1 MALTQEQINKFD
13 SLTGLDNVSVQKSRA
28 NELRSLI
35 PVEKTAGEKAVGVAE
50 KVLDFTGGKELSQG
64 LGQSIAQR
72 GTVKSI
78 EETQK
83 LQFET
88 QGRIITAL
96 KERAIAGEDT
106 TELENLLRSA
116 TADIQATGQEA
127 EGLLNPN
134 ELTNKQVIGDALQLA
149 TTAGGAKVAGAVA
162 GKTVQASGI
171 GAGILQGAK
180 TGAIAGAPLGAL
192 TGVSQGLQD
201 DKTGKEI
208 IGQGLVGAGTGVLA
222 GGVLG
227 GAIGGVAGGIKG
239 AATRKQDK
247 LTSFVDDLVSPKQTT
262 KVKEQAFREGR
273 VTDQGLLKAAKITPS
288 SRDKQLGESVI
299 EFVDPSKS
307 AGQNLNIIDDKLG
320 EINTGVKAYVKA
332 NKVPFNTNQV
342 ESQLNAGKDDLKL
355 IFASDKNAEKTYN
368 AVVKEFMKN
377 IKGKDTAGLF
387 EARQKFDKIP
397 AVKKLLDSQGL
408 GENVKKEI
416 VLTVR
421 DRANKYT
428 ASLLPEGNKFRDTLL
443 KESKMIEVIQNIAAK
458 NAKEIG
464 KNRLQSLAGKYPVLK
479 LIAAGVAGGASVGVG
494 GALIGSTD

>member
-1 MALTQEQINKFD
+1 MALTQEQIRKFD
-13 SLTGLDNVSVQKSRA
+13 ELTGLDKTSVQKSRVD
-28 NELRSLI
+28 ELRSLI
-35 PVEKTAGEKAVGVAE
+35 PVEKTAGEKAIGVAE
-50 KVLDFTGGKELSQG
+50 KVLDFTGGKEVSQG
-64 LGQSIAQR
+64 LGQAGALRSTSR
-72 GTVKSI
+72 SI

-88 QGRIITAL
+88 QGKIIELL
-96 KERAIAGEDT
+96 KEKAKLGEDT
-106 TELENLLRSA
+106 TEIENLLRSV
-116 TADIQATGQEA
+116 TADIQATGQGA
-127 EGLLNPN
+127 EKLLNPN
-134 ELTNKQVIGDALQLA
+134 ELSNKQVIGDALQLA

-180 TGAIAGAPLGAL
+180 TGAISGTALGGL

-201 DKTGKEI
+201 DKSGKEI
-208 IGQGLVGAGTGVLA
+208 VGEGFKGAGTGLIT
-222 GGVLG
+222 GGILG
-227 GAIGGVAGGIKG
+227 GAIGGVAGGIKS

-273 VTDQGLLKAAKITPS
+273 VTEQGLLKAGKITPS
-288 SRDKQLGESVI
+288 KRDKQLAEAVI
-299 EFVDPSKS
+299 EFVDPKKS

-332 NKVPFNTNQV
+332 NKVPFNTKQV
-342 ESQLNAGKDDLKL
+342 ESQLNSGRDDLNL

-387 EARQKFDKIP
+387 EARQSFDKIP

-421 DRANKYT
+421 DRANRYT

-443 KESKMIEVIQNIAAK
+443 RESKMIEVIQNIAEK
-458 NAKEIG
+458 HAKEIG

-479 LIAAGVAGGASVGVG
+479 LIAAGIAGGASVGVG